1 MQDPTTSGNSVA
13 STPDNLTA
21 QDNSSDSEISQDSGI
36 PPQDTCIP
44 MEPHLRTAELNESD
58 RAEVAAFRENLLD
71 EDLEN
76 DVWLPDDTPDQSTS
90 TATDLSAAEVRASSG
105 KRRRRIPG
113 PGIPEA
119 IVWMLV
125 VLGIHVV
132 GMIIALTAVM
142 TLQLVRM
149 SSDGTPPTPAA
160 LETMLRTLPET
171 YGLELITVE
180 MLVFLVGAVLATRL
194 RMGAGTSHLL
204 GIRSLTMHHFF
215 LILAVSIPIAL
226 MCGGLHQMA
235 TAAWD
240 QWFAD
245 LPGMNVFNEM
255 NINETIKPLGDSA
268 PLSLLFL
275 VIAVAPAIGEEVIFR
290 GIIGRGLVAR
300 HGIVAGV
307 IMTSLMFA
315 AVHIHPAHV
324 VSLLPL
330 AFFIHLVY
338 LTTRSILAPM
348 LLHLLNNSLAVILL
362 KISAA
367 APEMEG
373 VSDPEMPAH
382 VMLISAAIVIGVG
395 WTLWRSRVQY
405 RNSDGSLWDP
415 GYPTVEIP
423 PESADTTLTVAQCP
437 AGLYRGAIGLA
448 GAFSLMFI
456 LSLILMLT
464 GHIAA

>member
-1 MQDPTTSGNSVA
+1 MPDSTTPDTPMTSLSNQ
-13 STPDNLTA
+13 STPGDSDTMNE
-21 QDNSSDSEISQDSGI
+21 QSSPLKTPTDCVSMEQHRT
-36 PPQDTCIP
+36 DTQ
-44 MEPHLRTAELNESD
+44 LNQTD
-58 RAEVAAFRENLLD
+58 RAEVTAFRENLSSD
-71 EDLEN
+71 DQD
-76 DVWLPDDTPDQSTS
+76 DVWLSDDS
-90 TATDLSAAEVRASSG
+90 SAEETRTLRPREVSSN
-105 KRRRRIPG
+105 RRPARPPG

-119 IVWMLV
+119 IVWMFV

-132 GMIIALTAVM
+132 GMIIALVAVL
-142 TLQLVRM
+142 TLQIVEM
-149 SSDGTPPTPAA
+149 SSGGAPPTQAA
-160 LETMLRTLPET
+160 LESMLRTLPET

-194 RMGAGTSHLL
+194 RLGAGTSHLL
-204 GIRSLTMHHFF
+204 GIRPLAMNHFL
-215 LILAVSIPIAL
+215 LIVAVSIPIAL
-226 MCGGLHQMA
+226 MCGGFHQMA
-235 TAAWD
+235 SAAWE
-240 QWFAD
+240 QWFAH
-245 LPGMNVFNEM
+245 LPGMNMFDDM
-255 NINETIKPLGDSA
+255 NINETIQPLADSA
-268 PLSLLFL
+268 PIGLLFL

-300 HGIVAGV
+300 HGVVAGV

-330 AFFIHLVY
+330 AFFIHLTY

-367 APEMEG
+367 APELDG
-373 VSDPEMPAH
+373 VSEPDMPVY
-382 VMLISAAIVIGVG
+382 VMLISAGIVIGVG

-405 RNSDGSLWDP
+405 RTSDGELWSP
-415 GYPTVEIP
+415 GYATVEIP
-423 PESADTTLTVAQCP
+423 PESAETTLTVARCP
-437 AGLYRGAIGLA
+437 ANLYRGAIGLA

-456 LSLILMLT
+456 VSLILMLT